1 MSSLEEDLLPETVIA
16 PPPPRRN
23 LLPAIL
29 YGLTWITTTGAGAML
44 SGQNPLD
51 FPGGF
56 LKGLPFSFTL
66 MAILTLHEAGH
77 YLVARWYNVPTS
89 WPYFIP
95 APTLIGTFG
104 AIIRTPPSP
113 TSSNVL
119 FDIAA
124 AGPVAGLIPAII
136 ALIAGVHS
144 STVVHSMPPPG
155 GSQLE
160 LGESLLFKAVGALF
174 GPQNTHG
181 ELLLSPIA
189 FAGWMGLLIT
199 SLNLIPAGQ
208 LDGGH
213 VFYAFFGKRVHR
225 AARPVILSILLILGW
240 ETWHGWIVWAV
251 LLFIMGAGHPP
262 GIAHD
267 RGLSKR
273 RKILGVLLFIVECL
287 IFVPSPLK
295 GS

>member
-1 MSSLEEDLLPETVIA
+1 MPEDTPVT
-16 PPPPRRN
+16 PPPRRN
-23 LLPAIL
+23 LLPAVL
-29 YGLTWITTTGAGAML
+29 YVLTWITTTGAGAML
-44 SGQNPLD
+44 SGHNPLD
-51 FPGGF
+51 FPDGF

-66 MAILTLHEAGH
+66 MSILTLHEAGH
-77 YLVARWYNVPTS
+77 YIVARWYHVPAS

-124 AGPVAGLIPAII
+124 AGPVAGLVPAII
-136 ALIAGVHS
+136 ALIAGVHG
-144 STVVHSMPPPG
+144 STVVNAIPPPG
-155 GSQLE
+155 GGQLE
-160 LGESLLFKAVGALF
+160 LGESLLFKAVGAIF
-174 GPQNTHG
+174 GPHGTHG
-181 ELLLSPIA
+181 ELLLSPVA

-213 VFYAFFGKRVHR
+213 VFYAYFGKRIHR
-225 AARPVILSILLILGW
+225 AIRPVILSVLLILGW

-262 GIAHD
+262 SIAYD
-267 RGLSKR
+267 EGLSPR
-273 RKILGVLLFIVECL
+273 RKLLGILLLVVECL